1 MYRKLTHV
9 HSYVYIYTYIYTMHM
24 RKKKIICETNLIASC
39 KNICIFV
46 MLESRML
53 VNKVRRKER

>member
-1 MYRKLTHV
+1 MIKE
-9 HSYVYIYTYIYTMHM
+9 
-24 RKKKIICETNLIASC
+24 KIICETDLKASC
-39 KNICIFV
+39 KIICIFV

>member
-1 MYRKLTHV
+1 MIKD
-9 HSYVYIYTYIYTMHM
+9 
-24 RKKKIICETNLIASC
+24 KFICEIDLIVSC

>member
-1 MYRKLTHV
+1 MH
-9 HSYVYIYTYIYTMHM
+9 VYIYKMHM
-24 RKKKIICETNLIASC
+24 IKEKIVRKTDLIAC